1 MMDGGG
7 LWPLPQTAM
16 FRGLIIVIFYG
27 TSAAIFGP
35 MIALS

>member
-1 MMDGGG
+1 MN
-7 LWPLPQTAM
+7 PPKAQTAM
-16 FRGLIIVIFYG
+16 FTGLIIVVFFFYG